1 MPLNVLVT
9 AASRRVPLVRA
20 FRHALDSLGVRGAV
34 IAADVNALSP
44 AVHFCDR
51 AYRVPLS
58 NDPDYLAIIADLC
71 DAEQIGLVVPTIDD
85 ELPMFGRAAASFARR
100 GVRVAVSSEDTA
112 LICNDKFTTC
122 TYLRG
127 RGVPAAASYLPMDLP
142 DHPPMPAFIKPRRGR
157 GSVGAFPVRN
167 AKELA
172 FFASYVEDAVVQEF
186 LDRPEY
192 TIDVLCDFDGRP
204 LSIVPRERV
213 VIRAGVIDRG
223 RTVANKALMDLALAC
238 TDALRFV
245 GPVNIQCRMRN
256 GRPVVFEIN
265 PRFSGGI
272 PLTIAA
278 GADFPRMLL
287 TLALGRKVV
296 PSIGQFQPDLWITNY
311 ESSLFLTPDR
321 MDRLIPAEH
330 AARRALVAVA

>member
-20 FRHALDSLGVRGAV
+20 FRHALDTLGVRGAV
-34 IAADVNALSP
+34 IATDVNALSP

-58 NDPDYLAIIADLC
+58 NDPRYLEIIASLC
-71 DAEQIGLVVPTIDD
+71 DAEEIGLVVPTIDD
-85 ELPMFGRAAASFARR
+85 ELPMFGAAAAAFARR
-100 GVRVAVSSEDTA
+100 GVRVSVSSEETA
-112 LICNDKFTTC
+112 LICNDKYTTC

-127 RGVPAAASYLPMDLP
+127 RRVPAVASYLPMDLP
-142 DHPPMPAFIKPRRGR
+142 EQPPLPAFVKPRRGR
-157 GSVGAFPVRN
+157 GSVGAFPARN

-172 FFASYVEDAVVQEF
+172 FFASYVEDAVVQEY

-223 RTVANKALMDLALAC
+223 RTVTSKALTDIALAC
-238 TDALRFV
+238 TDALRFA
-245 GPVNIQCRMRN
+245 GPVNIQCRMLN
-256 GRPVVFEIN
+256 GRPTVFEIN

-278 GADFPRMLL
+278 GADFPKMLL
-287 TLALGRKVV
+287 KLALGRKVA
-296 PSIGQFQPDLWITNY
+296 PIIGQYQSDLWITNY
-311 ESSLFLTPDR
+311 ESSLFVTPER
-321 MDRLIPAEH
+321 MDRLIPAER
-330 AARRALVAVA
+330 AARRAVGAVA